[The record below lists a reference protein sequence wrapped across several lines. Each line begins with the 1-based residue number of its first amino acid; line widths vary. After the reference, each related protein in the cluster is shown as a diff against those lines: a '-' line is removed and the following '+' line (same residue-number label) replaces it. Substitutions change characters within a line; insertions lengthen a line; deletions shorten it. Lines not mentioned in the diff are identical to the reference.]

1 MIRSALIAL
10 GLSAG
15 AAGAQGM
22 VPTAPVVD
30 SCGGNRLVLAASSNA
45 NVGELEH
52 AAEVISAR
60 IGGLYGGVFDFTDVV
75 DDKITVSIPSG
86 MPLDRGALE
95 PLLEQVEF
103 GFLSVLELSVLESVS
118 HSEIIVAPEGHSVL
132 RQKGSPSLVY
142 VVKDDPVLDGTAI
155 VAAEPSFDQNG
166 APAVIFRFSDASSQ
180 TFGEY
185 TAEHIG
191 EPFAIVLRGEVISA
205 PTIQSAIWGGSGIIN
220 GLFTVEEAEQLATLM
235 QAGVLPFGLDI
246 LSEDSVD
253 GSDPSA
259 DFCP

>member
-1 MIRSALIAL
+1 MIRSALIAF

-30 SCGGNRLVLAASSNA
+30 SCGGNRLVLAASSDA
-45 NVGELEH
+45 NVDELEH
-52 AAEVISAR
+52 AADVISAR
-60 IGGLYGGVFDFTDVV
+60 IGGLYGGVFDFTEIV
-75 DDKITVSIPSG
+75 DDKITISIPSV
-86 MPLDRGALE
+86 MPVDRGALE
-95 PLLEQVEF
+95 PLLEKVDF
-103 GFLSVLELSVLESVS
+103 GFFTVTQAVS
-118 HSEIIVAPEGHSVL
+118 QGETFAVPDGHSVL
-132 RQKGSPSLVY
+132 PLKNDPYLSY
-142 VVKDDPVLDGTAI
+142 VINDEPVLNGAGI
-155 VAAEPSFDQNG
+155 LSAEPSFDYSG
-166 APAVIFRFSDASSQ
+166 APAVMFRFSESSSR

-220 GLFTVEEAEQLATLM
+220 GLFTVEEAEQLAALM
-235 QAGVLPFGLDI
+235 QSGVLPFGLDI
-246 LSEDSVD
+246 LSEDSID